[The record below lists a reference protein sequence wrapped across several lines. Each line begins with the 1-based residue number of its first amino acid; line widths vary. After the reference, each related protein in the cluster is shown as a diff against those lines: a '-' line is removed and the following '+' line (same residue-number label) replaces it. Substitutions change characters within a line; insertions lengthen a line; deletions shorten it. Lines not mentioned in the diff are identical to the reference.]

1 MRSMQLSCMSFRKV
15 GFMNLID
22 ITGIALADKAMVS
35 LVGAGGKSSAMFKM
49 SEELGKMGRRVLVT
63 TTTAIFYPEREQY
76 DHIFMWKSFNES
88 GIPCCNIP
96 QGSVTVIGSCR
107 TENGKLKGIEP
118 EKLDMIYDSKIFD
131 FILVEADGSKR
142 KPIKAPAAHEPVVP
156 SKTTFV
162 IGIIGFDA
170 YGKPLNREWVHRPE
184 LLSGL
189 CGKAMEEPIDGQVF
203 IRLCRDREGLFKGSP
218 PGAEK
223 IVVINK
229 VKTLYEYNRAED
241 IAKYLI
247 NGSTGIDKVII
258 GSILEQSD
266 FITVRRS

>member
-1 MRSMQLSCMSFRKV
+1 MSFRKV
-15 GFMNLID
+15 DFMDLID
-22 ITGIALADKAMVS
+22 ITGILLADKAMVS
-35 LVGAGGKSSAMFKM
+35 LVGAGGKTSAMFKI
-49 SEELGKMGRRVLVT
+49 SEELKKRGRRVLVT

-88 GIPCCNIP
+88 GIPDCNIP

-107 TENGKLKGIEP
+107 AEDGKLKGIEP

-142 KPIKAPAAHEPVVP
+142 KPIKAPAAHEPVIP

-162 IGIIGFDA
+162 IGIIGFDS
-170 YGKPLNREWVHRPE
+170 YGKPLNHEWVHRPE
-184 LLSGL
+184 ILSGL
-189 CGKAMEEPIDGQVF
+189 CGKAMEERIDEQVF
-203 IRLCRDREGLFKGSP
+203 IRLCREREGLFKGSP
-218 PGAEK
+218 SGAEK

-229 VKTLYEYNRAED
+229 VETLYEYNRAGDMGRNILKE
-241 IAKYLI
+241 
-247 NGSTGIDKVII
+247 SRTIDRVVI
-258 GSILEQSD
+258 GSILEHRD